1 MPEKRTGTIFQAY
14 SQAFMAG
21 SRGGFLAGLIEVL
34 LISRFGS
41 VKANF
46 SALLFALIAY
56 GLMGGA
62 IGKGLYFLL
71 SFLPFHQEKRR
82 DRNLLSGLLV
92 AASCAAT
99 LFLIFSFRAFRDFHA
114 EKVKPL
120 QPMGLLTIL
129 VVLAGSVMVYFLIQ
143 WLAKNVLAKPHAAL
157 TKPAI
162 YFGAVIVWVVFGI
175 ILQKS
180 FTQETEAVHAP
191 FTASQAGIAAKPP
204 VILIMIDA
212 LRADHL
218 SCNGSTYPRTPNIDA
233 LARDG
238 VLFPTTYA
246 QSNNTKPSTASLLT
260 SRYPTEHQALHKT
273 SILPDNVTTIA
284 EVFGKAGYYCS
295 GLVTNVNLAPVY
307 NFQQGFHEYTYLPP
321 NFLFGANEAASRLV
335 IYGVLR
341 MVWMRLNKNI
351 WVSHFYRS
359 GETVTGYFEN
369 FLNRNKDRK
378 FFLFLH
384 FMDPHDP
391 YFEHPYNGKGYARVM
406 LENPAARFS
415 DPFKRNYAQEVEYTD
430 QWIGRVVAD
439 LKTAGL
445 YESSLIA
452 LTADHGEEF
461 QDHGGWW
468 HGTTL
473 QEEQIRVPLLIKF
486 PGGKAAGQSDTSM
499 ARSIDITPTL
509 ITEAGLA
516 VPLPMRGNCLFD
528 SVGHIVPLDAVYSE
542 ADFEGNVAQMLR
554 VGSWKYILSN
564 PGNPRPRPVDQLY
577 DLSVDPQEVHDLA
590 ASQPDK
596 VREMKVLLL
605 AKYKELLSTKETGT
619 QRSVD
624 RATQERLRALGYT
637 Q

>member
-1 MPEKRTGTIFQAY
+1 MSDKRTGNIFQTY

-21 SRGGFLAGLIEVL
+21 SRGGFMAGLVEA
-34 LISRFGS
+34 LIITRFGA
-41 VKANF
+41 VAANF

-56 GLMGGA
+56 GLMGGV

-82 DRNLLSGLLV
+82 DRQLISGLLM

-99 LFLIFSFRAFRDFHA
+99 LFLIFVFRAFRDFHA
-114 EKVKPL
+114 EKVKPM

-129 VVLAGSVMVYFLIQ
+129 VVFVGAVGVYFLIQ
-143 WLAKNVLAKPHAAL
+143 WLAKTVLAKPHAAL
-157 TKPAI
+157 TKPVI
-162 YFGAVIVWVVFGI
+162 YIGAVIFWLVIGV

-180 FTQETEAVHAP
+180 FTQETEAVHTP
-191 FTASQAGIAAKPP
+191 FTASQGQIADKPP

-212 LRADHL
+212 LRSDHL
-218 SCNGSTYPRTPNIDA
+218 SCNGSTYPKTPNIDA

-284 EVFGKAGYYCS
+284 EVFNKAGYYC
-295 GLVTNVNLAPVY
+295 GGIVTNVNLAPVY

-321 NFLFGANEAASRLV
+321 KFLFGANEAASRLV

-341 MVWMRLNKNI
+341 MVWMRLNKSI
-351 WVSHFYRS
+351 WVQHFYRS

-369 FLNRNKDRK
+369 FLNHAKDKK

-391 YFEHPYNGKGYARVM
+391 YFEHPYNGQGYARVM
-406 LENPAARFS
+406 MENPPASFS
-415 DPFKRNYAQEVEYTD
+415 EPFQRNYAQEVEYTD

-439 LKTAGL
+439 LKAAGL

-473 QEEQIRVPLLIKF
+473 QEEQIRVPLIIKF
-486 PGGKAAGQSDTSM
+486 PGEKTAGQTVTTL

-509 ITEAGLA
+509 ITEAGLN
-516 VPLPMRGNCLFD
+516 VPPRMRGNCLFD
-528 SVGHIVPLDAVYSE
+528 SLGHFIPREVVYSE

-554 VGSWKYILSN
+554 EGAWKYILSN
-564 PGNPRPRPVDQLY
+564 PENPRRRPLEQLY
-577 DLSVDPQEVHDLA
+577 DLSVDPKEEHNLA

-596 VREMKVLLL
+596 VKEMKALLL
-605 AKYKELLSTKETGT
+605 TQYKELLKTKETGT